1 VLITTDLVFLVI
13 SLVTLIAAILSLESR
28 ELVYGAVAL
37 ALSFLGVAAI
47 FILLDALYLA
57 MFQILVYIGSISVLI
72 IFVIMLVRREK
83 WSTIKSGNE
92 RIVGIVTA
100 LTFFLV
106 IGYVSYNSGLSNI
119 ITPNSSI
126 PDFYDIGIQMI
137 NDYWL
142 ILEVTGLVLAV
153 SVIGALTMAKI
164 ERKN

>member
-1 VLITTDLVFLVI
+1 MTDLLFLAISLIT
-13 SLVTLIAAILSLESR
+13 LITAILSLESR

-47 FILLDALYLA
+47 FILLDAIYLA
-57 MFQILVYIGSISVLI
+57 MFQILVYVGSISVLI
-72 IFVIMLVRREK
+72 VFVIMLVRREK

-100 LTFFLV
+100 LSFFLV
-106 IGYVSYNSGLSNI
+106 VGYISYNSGLSGINI
-119 ITPNSSI
+119 TNSSI

-142 ILEVTGLVLAV
+142 ILEVTGLALAV
-153 SVIGALTMAKI
+153 SVIGALTMAKL
-164 ERKN
+164 ERNN